1 AGVAANRVR
10 ESVGAVGMATEQH
23 GEFVCVR
30 LSSAAAFGP
39 AAAFGLTIAARGCAL
54 AGGL

>member
-1 AGVAANRVR
+1 
-10 ESVGAVGMATEQH
+10 MATEQH
-23 GEFVCVR
+23 GEFVCMR